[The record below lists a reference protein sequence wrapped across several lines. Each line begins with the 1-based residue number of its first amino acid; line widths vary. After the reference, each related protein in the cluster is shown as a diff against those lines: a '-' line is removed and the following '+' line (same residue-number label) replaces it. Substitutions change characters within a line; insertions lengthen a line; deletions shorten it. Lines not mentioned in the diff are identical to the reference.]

1 MPPKNTPLAALI
13 RARRTAR
20 ALTMQ
25 QLAERIGVTKSNVHV
40 WESGEYVPKPA
51 VLGKLA
57 EALAVSEEDLFAL
70 AGYARPTGLPTYSP
84 YFRLKYGH
92 LPEDAIREL
101 EAHMAEIEQK
111 HGGDDADRA

>member
-1 MPPKNTPLAALI
+1 MPPKNHQLASLI
-13 RARRTAR
+13 RDRRTALG
-20 ALTMQ
+20 LTQ
-25 QLAERIGVTKSNVHV
+25 PQLAERIGVTKSNVFY
-40 WESGEYVPKPA
+40 WETAKFVPGPP

-57 EALAVSEEDLFAL
+57 EALEVSEEDLFAL

-111 HGGDDADRA
+111 HGGDDADGA